1 MGRIAPQRSGM
12 CGTWFTC
19 VTAGKVLLSCLVCIC
34 CALADD
40 SNLLELQRRVD
51 AAIADNKPAEAVE
64 LLNAGL
70 KQNPEWREG
79 WWRLGSVLYQADRY
93 AQARP
98 VFEHLAV
105 LDSKVGA
112 PWVFWGL
119 CEFEAG
125 DYGLALQHLERG
137 QALGFPSALNLTGVA
152 RYHEALALI
161 VTGKFEQAQVLL
173 NFLAREKGTPEE
185 VIVANGLATLQIPVL
200 PQTIRKALDR
210 ERFALIVKVGKAQQ
224 LIALRKTSEAV
235 AEYKKLLSQYP
246 TFPSL
251 HLIYASLLVQVNEF
265 EEARTQFRLELKVNP
280 KSMLARVRFVLL
292 ELDRKKSVSDEVA
305 SLAREAVA
313 LEPGSYIPHYV
324 LGLVLVREGKLDEAA
339 NELEISR
346 DLDPYS
352 SRVRF
357 ELAKV
362 DLRLDRK
369 EAAAK
374 EQKVFEELQPI
385 DNSFREFGKLPASV
399 YEGDPVSAGA
409 GPGS

>member
-1 MGRIAPQRSGM
+1 
-12 CGTWFTC
+12 
-19 VTAGKVLLSCLVCIC
+19 
-34 CALADD
+34 
-40 SNLLELQRRVD
+40 
-51 AAIADNKPAEAVE
+51 
-64 LLNAGL
+64 
-70 KQNPEWREG
+70 
-79 WWRLGSVLYQADRY
+79 LGSVLYQADRY